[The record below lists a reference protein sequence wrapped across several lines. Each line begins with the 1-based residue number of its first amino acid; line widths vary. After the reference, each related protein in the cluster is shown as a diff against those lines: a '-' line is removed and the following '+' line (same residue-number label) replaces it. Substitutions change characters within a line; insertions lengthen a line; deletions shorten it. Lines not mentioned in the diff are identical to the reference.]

1 MTTNDANIIYPE
13 LSYEIMGAIFE
24 VHKELGPGFLE
35 SIYEKASIDGL
46 VKNQN
51 HPVLSFL

>member
-1 MTTNDANIIYPE
+1 MATNDANIIYPE

-35 SIYEKASIDGL
+35 SIKRS
-46 VKNQN
+46 
-51 HPVLSFL
+51 